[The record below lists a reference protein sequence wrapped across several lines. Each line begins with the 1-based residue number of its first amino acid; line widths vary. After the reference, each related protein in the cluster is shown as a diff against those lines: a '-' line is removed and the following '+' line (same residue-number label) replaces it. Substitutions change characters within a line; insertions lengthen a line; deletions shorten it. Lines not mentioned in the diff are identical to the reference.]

1 MEEEPTENE
10 GYGEYGMVSEKEFR
24 NKGRSVSKKIALETT
39 EEQKLALQRER
50 EQEEKEEAEKD
61 IRQNEE

>member
-1 MEEEPTENE
+1 
-10 GYGEYGMVSEKEFR
+10 MVSEKEFR